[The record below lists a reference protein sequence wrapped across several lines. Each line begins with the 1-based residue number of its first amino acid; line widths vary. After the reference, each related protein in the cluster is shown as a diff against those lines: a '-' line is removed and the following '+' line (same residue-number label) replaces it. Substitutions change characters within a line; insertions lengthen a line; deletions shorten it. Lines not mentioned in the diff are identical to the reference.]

1 MKGFFPVLYYCPFQN
16 SFGFQRKSIET
27 SFPWINEMESSED
40 DVISLYPLDFSSD
53 EERFAFNDVKETYE
67 ETLIANE
74 GPFEGD
80 RTHVVP
86 VSTARQKKTRKS
98 DGKKAVSGVFL
109 ATLSDE
115 ELEKMSI
122 QDFNKHLRG
131 LPADFIRKLRKKRRV
146 LKNRK
151 YSKTFRQRGSEK
163 KNNID
168 AENRAL
174 EFAIFQAKEQLRKVV
189 KERDEFK
196 QKYTALKRTVTNLR

>member
-1 MKGFFPVLYYCPFQN
+1 
-16 SFGFQRKSIET
+16 
-27 SFPWINEMESSED
+27 MESSED

-53 EERFAFNDVKETYE
+53 EERFAFIDVKETDE
-67 ETLIANE
+67 ETLIAK
-74 GPFEGD
+74 GPFED
-80 RTHVVP
+80 DLMHVVP
-86 VSTARQKKTRKS
+86 VNTARQKETTKS

-122 QDFNKHLRG
+122 QDFNKHLRL
-131 LPADFIRKLRKKRRV
+131 LPADFIRKFRKKRRV

-174 EFAIFQAKEQLRKVV
+174 EFAIFQAKEELRKVV

-196 QKYTALKRTVTNLR
+196 QKHTALKRTVSVLR

>member
-1 MKGFFPVLYYCPFQN
+1 MSLSKQFRIPAPVFRNFQ
-16 SFGFQRKSIET
+16 
-27 SFPWINEMESSED
+27 WINKMESSED

-53 EERFAFNDVKETYE
+53 EERFAFTDVKETDE
-67 ETLIANE
+67 ETLI
-74 GPFEGD
+74 GKGLFED
-80 RTHVVP
+80 DHMHVVP
-86 VSTARQKKTRKS
+86 VNTARQKETTKCNH

-122 QDFNKHLRG
+122 QDFNKHLRL
-131 LPADFIRKLRKKRRV
+131 LPADFIKKFRKKRRV

-174 EFAIFQAKEQLRKVV
+174 EFAIFQAKEELRKVV

-196 QKYTALKRTVTNLR
+196 QKYTALKRTVSVLR

>member
-1 MKGFFPVLYYCPFQN
+1 MSLSKQFRILAPVFRN
-16 SFGFQRKSIET
+16 
-27 SFPWINEMESSED
+27 FPWINEMESSED

-53 EERFAFNDVKETYE
+53 EEMFAFTDVKETDE
-67 ETLIANE
+67 ETLS
-74 GPFEGD
+74 GKSPFEGD
-80 RTHVVP
+80 QTHVVP
-86 VSTARQKKTRKS
+86 VNTARQKETTKS

-122 QDFNKHLRG
+122 QDFNKHLRL
-131 LPADFIRKLRKKRRV
+131 LPADFMKKFRKKRRV

-174 EFAIFQAKEQLRKVV
+174 EFAIFQAKEELRKVV

-196 QKYTALKRTVTNLR
+196 QKYTALKRTVTVLR

>member
-1 MKGFFPVLYYCPFQN
+1 
-16 SFGFQRKSIET
+16 
-27 SFPWINEMESSED
+27 MESSED

-53 EERFAFNDVKETYE
+53 EEMFAFTDVKETDE
-67 ETLIANE
+67 ETLS
-74 GPFEGD
+74 GKSPFEGD
-80 RTHVVP
+80 QTHVVP
-86 VSTARQKKTRKS
+86 VNTTRQKETTKS

-109 ATLSDE
+109 PTLSDE

-122 QDFNKHLRG
+122 QDFNKYLRL
-131 LPADFIRKLRKKRRV
+131 LPADFMKKFRKKRRV

-174 EFAIFQAKEQLRKVV
+174 EFAIFQAKEELRKVV

-196 QKYTALKRTVTNLR
+196 QKYTALKRTVTVLR

>member
-1 MKGFFPVLYYCPFQN
+1 
-16 SFGFQRKSIET
+16 
-27 SFPWINEMESSED
+27 MESSED
-40 DVISLYPLDFSSD
+40 DVISLHPLDFSSD
-53 EERFAFNDVKETYE
+53 EERFAFIDVKETDE
-67 ETLIANE
+67 ETLIGK
-74 GPFEGD
+74 GPFED
-80 RTHVVP
+80 DYMHVVP
-86 VSTARQKKTRKS
+86 VNTARQKETTKCDR
-98 DGKKAVSGVFL
+98 DRKKAVSGVFL

-122 QDFNKHLRG
+122 QDFNKHLRL
-131 LPADFIRKLRKKRRV
+131 LPADFITKFRKKRRV

-174 EFAIFQAKEQLRKVV
+174 EFAIFQAKEELRKVV

-196 QKYTALKRTVTNLR
+196 QKYTALKRTVSVLR

>member
-1 MKGFFPVLYYCPFQN
+1 
-16 SFGFQRKSIET
+16 
-27 SFPWINEMESSED
+27 MESSED

-53 EERFAFNDVKETYE
+53 EERFAFTDVKDTDE
-67 ETLIANE
+67 ETLI
-74 GPFEGD
+74 GKGLFED
-80 RTHVVP
+80 DHMHVVP
-86 VSTARQKKTRKS
+86 VNSARQKEITKCNH

-122 QDFNKHLRG
+122 QDFNKHLRL
-131 LPADFIRKLRKKRRV
+131 LPADFIKKFRKKRRV

-174 EFAIFQAKEQLRKVV
+174 EFAIFQAKEELRKVV

-196 QKYTALKRTVTNLR
+196 QKYTALKRTVSVLR